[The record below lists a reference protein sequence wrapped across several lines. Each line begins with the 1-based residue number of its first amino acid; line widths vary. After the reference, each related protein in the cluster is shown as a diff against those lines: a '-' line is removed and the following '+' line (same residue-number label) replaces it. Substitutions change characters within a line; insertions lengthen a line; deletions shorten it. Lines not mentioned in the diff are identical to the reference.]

1 MKEERSLA
9 RKESRPSVYEG
20 SVRFMHEPWPCCCQ
34 CLRSSVVMTYVV
46 RVHAASASAAGSS
59 VGRTAYVCSECRVG
73 SFGSCAVLPGAAAQD
88 RKYFEHTFNDDTT
101 HMSTSM
107 RILNRSKPQSAINLP
122 HSFLASSS
130 SPLPPPSVPVSIA
143 SVSAMATLSIAVSTV
158 PTTCLIVLRVRRS
171 VRVMPS
177 H

>member
-59 VGRTAYVCSECRVG
+59 VGRTAYVLCV
-73 SFGSCAVLPGAAAQD
+73 VWGALGHVRCCLGLL
-88 RKYFEHTFNDDTT
+88 RKIANISNTLSDDDTT